1 MARCKD
7 KRKVRTKIASHF
19 RNVWKCMDKKI
30 LKPQIKK
37 SDFALP
43 SKKRARKKVR
53 RARPLVEEAPVV
65 DAPIVEEAPAPVI
78 EAPALDPVIEVS

>member
-30 LKPQIKK
+30 LKPLKK

-43 SKKRARKKVR
+43 ARQKRKLRRAKDARKK
-53 RARPLVEEAPVV
+53 EQ
-65 DAPIVEEAPAPVI
+65 DH
-78 EAPALDPVIEVS
+78 